1 MNTREETGVVFLDF
15 RSTFLF
21 ESSLFGENLIFSA
34 LPECPFQL
42 PMARIL
48 LCVVVTVVL
57 VTVGVFTWRKEKNIV
72 GTSAADHIQTVTTS
86 VGL

>member
-21 ESSLFGENLIFSA
+21 ESSLFGENLIISA

-48 LCVVVTVVL
+48 LCVVVTIVL
-57 VTVGVFTWRKEKNIV
+57 VTVGVFTWRREKNRV
-72 GTSAADHIQTVTTS
+72 RTSAADHLQTVTTS